1 MTQSN
6 LTIRF
11 ICTEDRRYKPLQ
23 VYDALLQCV
32 RIRRNFSDYVVGFD
46 LADQEDRYHT
56 LLYFLNDFINIT
68 NYIKAN
74 NDLDLPYFFHAGET
88 AWYKSSYE
96 NVFDAILLNTSR
108 IGHGFALKDYPSLM
122 SIVRHKGIG
131 IEVCPISNQI
141 LEVVKDLRDHAAV
154 VMLANG
160 LPITLSPDD
169 PVVYGYSGVSY
180 DFYEAYMAWNLTLC
194 GLKQLTQNSLMYSAL
209 PEADKQQK
217 LDDLGFA
224 WSSWIDSIV
233 SHYSL

>member
-1 MTQSN
+1 M
-6 LTIRF
+6 
-11 ICTEDRRYKPLQ
+11 
-23 VYDALLQCV
+23 
-32 RIRRNFSDYVVGFD
+32 
-46 LADQEDRYHT
+46 
-56 LLYFLNDFINIT
+56 
-68 NYIKAN
+68 
-74 NDLDLPYFFHAGET
+74 
-88 AWYKSSYE
+88 
-96 NVFDAILLNTSR
+96 NV
-108 IGHGFALKDYPSLM
+108 
-122 SIVRHKGIG
+122 GIG

-154 VMLANG
+154 VMLAHG